1 MASAETTPATPEGGE
16 PLREIPLV
24 HAEGITKR
32 FPGVVALKNVRL
44 TVYKGEVHAILGENG
59 AGKSTL
65 VKILYGIYAPDEGEI
80 FVEGKKTVI
89 SSPADAIRNGIVL
102 VSQSPQ
108 LIDRLTVGENMLLSL
123 AKFGSLSR
131 KGAVRKI
138 IEEHGEKVGIKVD
151 PDIEVWKL
159 TYTQKQL
166 AEILRALVLGAKL
179 LMLDEAT
186 TFLPLLERKR
196 LYKYMR
202 YFADQGGSVILI
214 THKIPEAVDV
224 ADKVT
229 VLRRGEVVGTID
241 LREIKDKKEV
251 MTQIRKMMFGE
262 KAETITYQKLPPGK
276 PREEAALKVE
286 KLQVIGDY
294 GALTVRGVSLEVK
307 KGEVVGIAGIAGNGQ
322 KELVQAIMG
331 LRKVKRGKVLINGL
345 DVTNKGT
352 SKVRALGVGFI
363 PDIPTRFGVSIENT
377 MVENLAMHP
386 LIAKG
391 FIRWGRMKELAKKLI
406 DQYRILIPSPTTPVK
421 YLSGGN
427 LMKVLVAREMLVSK
441 SLLIAYNPT
450 RALDEVT
457 ASMVRKLMKQKAVD
471 EGIGVLLVSEDL
483 DEIFMVS
490 DRIAVINSGRILK
503 VFPSDVDRETVE
515 SLMVSG

>member
-1 MASAETTPATPEGGE
+1 MASEGAGTAVPERSE
-16 PLREIPLV
+16 PVREIPLV
-24 HAEGITKR
+24 YAERITKR
-32 FPGVVALKNVRL
+32 FPGVEALKDVNL
-44 TVYKGEVHAILGENG
+44 TVYRGEVHAILGENG

-65 VKILYGIYAPDEGEI
+65 VKILYGIYAPDEGDI
-80 FVEGKKTVI
+80 FVEGRKTVI
-89 SSPADAIRNGIVL
+89 TSPSDAIKNGIVL

-108 LIDRLTVGENMLLSL
+108 LIDRLAVGENMLLSL
-123 AKFGSLSR
+123 AKFGLLSR
-131 KGAVRKI
+131 KRGVRKV
-138 IEEHGEKVGIKVD
+138 IEEEGERVGIKVD

-166 AEILRALVLGAKL
+166 VEILRALVLGAKL

-186 TFLPLLERKR
+186 TFLPLLERRR

-202 YFADQGGSVILI
+202 YFAEQGGSVILI
-214 THKIPEAVDV
+214 THKIPEAVGV
-224 ADKVT
+224 ADRVT
-229 VLRRGEVVGTID
+229 VLRRGEVVGTVD
-241 LREIKDKKEV
+241 LRGAKDKKEI
-251 MTQIRKMMFGE
+251 MTQIRRMMFGE
-262 KAETITYQKLPPGK
+262 RAEAITYQKLPPGK

-286 KLQVIGDY
+286 RLQVIGDF
-294 GALTVRGVSLEVK
+294 GALTVRGISLEVK

-322 KELVQAIMG
+322 RELVQAIIG
-331 LRKVKRGKVLINGL
+331 LRKVRRGRVLINGV
-345 DVTNKGT
+345 DVTNRGT

-391 FIRWGRMKELAKKLI
+391 VIRWGRMKELAKNLI

-427 LMKVLVAREMLVSK
+427 LMKVLVARELFVSR
-441 SLLIAYNPT
+441 SLLVAYNPT

-457 ASMVRKLMKQKAVD
+457 ASMVRRLMKQKAIE

-490 DRIAVINSGRILK
+490 DKIAVINSGRILK
-503 VFPSDVDRETVE
+503 VFPSDVERETVE